1 MEQKNDGKNR
11 MNYLIYVLP
20 LLAGIFA
27 CVQSNINGY
36 WQTRIGI
43 QSTVLINGWIVA
55 ILSTLLY
62 LASNTH
68 SMKDNYTSLEPNIFL
83 NGFLGFGIVTI
94 AAFTFPK
101 IGATS
106 VMVIM
111 VMGQVITGLLLDHF
125 GFLNLPK
132 RNISLSRIT
141 GFLLIL
147 AGVFF
152 TTRGGKLW

>member
-1 MEQKNDGKNR
+1 
-11 MNYLIYVLP
+11 MNYLIYILP

-43 QSTVLINGWIVA
+43 QSTVLINGWVVA

-62 LASNTH
+62 LTTNTH
-68 SMKDNYTSLEPNIFL
+68 SVKGNYANVELNVFL

-101 IGATS
+101 LGATS

-111 VMGQVITGLLLDHF
+111 VMGQIMTGLLLDHL

-132 RNISLSRIT
+132 KDISVSRIA
-141 GFLLIL
+141 GFLLIV

-152 TTRGGKLW
+152 TTRGDKLW